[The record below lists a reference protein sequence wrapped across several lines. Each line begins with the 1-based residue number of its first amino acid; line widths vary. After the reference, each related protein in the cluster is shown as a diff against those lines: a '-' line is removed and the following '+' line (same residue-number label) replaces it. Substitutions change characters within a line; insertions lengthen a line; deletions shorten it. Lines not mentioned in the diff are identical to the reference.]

1 MFSVKPGE
9 ITHLVRGADGPRV
22 VAYSNR
28 DTRLLDLEGHELL
41 SLTFPDPK
49 SWVSQDLLA
58 SREPRIVRRD
68 RDAVDVADQR
78 GQTVMRLQG
87 LAGMNPGPAA
97 ISLDGS
103 KLVLGWSTSKEWKI
117 TVHTLNGNDRSVV
130 RIDPTTFSWSL
141 SFSPDGSRVASAGE
155 DGVTRI
161 WNCTTGAKVAE
172 CHGHRSKVLRVS
184 FRSDGKRLLTTSA
197 DGTVRQWDP
206 ANGHEAVPPYE
217 RHTGEVMT
225 AAYSPN
231 GQWVAS
237 GGTDRT
243 IRVWRAD
250 DRQDRAVLHGHTAF
264 IKELAFDADGRRVI
278 STSSSFGS
286 QGNDGDSTVRIW
298 DLSDDGLPALRGHT
312 SYVYPAAYSPDG
324 QWIATGS
331 WDHTVRLWDSQTG
344 EHCATLVHKGT
355 VRALAFGPDSSWL
368 VSTSDGEERLQV
380 WDVATALQRREI
392 QGTGKFAIAVAISPD
407 GSQVA
412 SADQYGAVSASTTAT
427 GKSLVSLR
435 GGGEWRAKTALA
447 YSPDGRRLAGTG
459 DDLATVAV
467 WDAQSH
473 QRSGHF
479 EGHTGPVYS
488 VAFSTDGHRLASASS
503 DRTVRVW
510 NTDTGECVAVLQ
522 GHTDEVLAAVF
533 HPDGTR
539 LVSAGRD
546 RAVWLWDLATGQEV
560 ARLTGHT
567 DYVFSLA
574 FSPNGQSLVSGSG
587 DGTARIW
594 DILPRETHQKAR
606 REAEALRP
614 EADRLVE
621 NLSQTRHNDSDA
633 VVTAIRE
640 DRSLSERRRHAAF
653 RAVMRRSATAAR
665 TPTETNPHL

>member
-1 MFSVKPGE
+1 M
-9 ITHLVRGADGPRV
+9 
-22 VAYSNR
+22 
-28 DTRLLDLEGHELL
+28 
-41 SLTFPDPK
+41 
-49 SWVSQDLLA
+49 
-58 SREPRIVRRD
+58 
-68 RDAVDVADQR
+68 
-78 GQTVMRLQG
+78 
-87 LAGMNPGPAA
+87 
-97 ISLDGS
+97 
-103 KLVLGWSTSKEWKI
+103 
-117 TVHTLNGNDRSVV
+117 
-130 RIDPTTFSWSL
+130 
-141 SFSPDGSRVASAGE
+141 
-155 DGVTRI
+155 
-161 WNCTTGAKVAE
+161 
-172 CHGHRSKVLRVS
+172 
-184 FRSDGKRLLTTSA
+184 
-197 DGTVRQWDP
+197 
-206 ANGHEAVPPYE
+206 
-217 RHTGEVMT
+217 
-225 AAYSPN
+225 
-231 GQWVAS
+231 
-237 GGTDRT
+237 
-243 IRVWRAD
+243 
-250 DRQDRAVLHGHTAF
+250 LHGHTAF

-298 DLSDDGLPALRGHT
+298 DLGDDGLPVLRGHT
-312 SYVYPAAYSPDG
+312 SYVYPAVYSPDG

-331 WDHTVRLWDSQTG
+331 WDHTVRLWDAETG

-380 WDVATALQRREI
+380 WDVATARRRSEI
-392 QGTGKFAIAVAISPD
+392 DGTGKFAIAVAISAD

-412 SADQYGAVSASTTAT
+412 SADQYGAVSASATAA
-427 GKSLVSLR
+427 GQNLVSLR

-459 DDLATVAV
+459 DDLATIAI

-473 QRSGHF
+473 QRIGHF
-479 EGHTGPVYS
+479 EGHTGPIYS

-510 NTDTGECVAVLQ
+510 NTDTGACVAVLQ

-533 HPDGTR
+533 HPDGMR

-546 RAVWLWDLATGQEV
+546 CAVWLWDLGTGQEV

-574 FSPNGQSLVSGSG
+574 FSPDGQSLVSGSG

-621 NLSQTRHNDSDA
+621 NLLRTKHNDAAA
-633 VVTAIRE
+633 VVAAIRE
-640 DRSLSERRRHAAF
+640 DRSLGERQRHAAF
-653 RAVMRRSATAAR
+653 RAVLRRSAATAR
-665 TPTETNPHL
+665 TPSETNPISNR